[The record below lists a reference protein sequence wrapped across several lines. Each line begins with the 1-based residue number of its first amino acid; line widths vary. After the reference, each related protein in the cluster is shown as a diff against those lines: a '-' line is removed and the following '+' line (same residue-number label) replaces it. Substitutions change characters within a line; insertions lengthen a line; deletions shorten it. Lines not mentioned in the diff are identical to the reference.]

1 MPTVPAYDLP
11 TQELANVQL
20 NTFQSPN
27 ANNVGNVNAATLN
40 LPDIAGKQAE
50 AMGKAT
56 MALGAQ
62 FQKIGDEIRDANV
75 KSQDTGLV
83 SDMQDLL
90 YNKESGYLWTKG
102 LNAKEQ
108 FDATQ
113 ERFKESLKKRR
124 EALLDPV
131 EQQAFDRAAARHINT
146 FNQSISRHAGEQI
159 RVYSNAESEARQ
171 GKYQDMAI
179 ANFGTKDFN
188 VYLNTAIAEAD
199 ARAELNGG
207 GKEVKDALRL
217 KATTSVYG
225 NVVTNLMLNN
235 KYTEAKTVLD
245 EASAKGLITEEAK
258 QSLTR
263 TLKTGYSSEQGRRIA
278 DNLASGKGAIGTDA
292 DGIIK
297 WLIGVE
303 GGFVENDAGKGNT
316 NFGINATANPDVDV
330 KNLTPA
336 KAAEIYK
343 ERYWNGIGGDK
354 LPENMRAIAMDAAV
368 NQGVSTANRLIAQAD
383 GDPQK
388 LIDLRRA
395 EYAKLIA
402 KNPGKY
408 KQYEASWN
416 ARLDALQAN
425 LSATTTQPKTFNE
438 QVSNIESMYR
448 SGMIDDQTREYA
460 LNRAESNHKM
470 QVNGQAAFNR
480 GSLDVGMKWVQQ
492 HPGADISQMDPV
504 TQQNLKNSGHW
515 ETIIDYQRNGGKF
528 KQNDAA
534 WGRFLLMSDQQ
545 KSELTVDQFTNQYRG
560 KLDDDHYQQGVQM
573 ISQLRGE
580 VKKGQNTEI
589 VSNNERIKWA
599 AQNAKIIPTGEKRS
613 ETEEQNFARFQR
625 EVHQRVVQYENTKL
639 GGKRKVDG
647 DELDTIIN
655 GVLTDK
661 VKTGGLFGFFAKE
674 TPVSVMDP
682 TKLNNAF
689 VEVNGRTVKLM
700 EIPAKDRE
708 AYAGKLRAA
717 NLRVTQQ
724 AIARLWA
731 ADHPEK

>member
-11 TQELANVQL
+11 TQELASTQL

-27 ANNVGNVNAATLN
+27 VQ
-40 LPDIAGKQAE
+40 PMSDIAGKQISE
-50 AMGKAT
+50 MGKAT
-56 MALGAQ
+56 MSLGTQ
-62 FQKIGDEIRDANV
+62 FQKLADEVRDANV
-75 KSQDTGLV
+75 KAGDTAFLSKVQDI
-83 SDMQDLL
+83 L
-90 YNKESGYLWTKG
+90 YNKDSGYMWKKNKDAME
-102 LNAKEQ
+102 NAGKVFED
-108 FDATQ
+108 FDKAAQDVRATMT
-113 ERFKESLKKRR
+113 
-124 EALLDPV
+124 DPL
-131 EQQAFDRAAARHINT
+131 EQQAFDTAVNRHRNS
-146 FNQSISRHAGEQI
+146 FGQNVNRHAGEQTFNY
-159 RVYSNAESEARQ
+159 RKTEAEARATSYADAAIGAYGRPEFNQ
-171 GKYQDMAI
+171 YLKTAHAEISSIADMAGLGDE
-179 ANFGTKDFN
+179 ARKAAMLK
-188 VYLNTAIAEAD
+188 VNT
-199 ARAELNGG
+199 N
-207 GKEVKDALRL
+207 
-217 KATTSVYG
+217 VYG
-225 NVVTNLMLNN
+225 NVVTNLMLQN
-235 KYTEAKTVLD
+235 KYGEAKTVLD
-245 EASAKGLITEEAK
+245 EAVSKGMITTEA
-258 QSLTR
+258 QQQLTR
-263 TLKTGYSSEQGRRIA
+263 TMKTGLASESGRKIA
-278 DNLASGKGAIGTDA
+278 DNLGAGKGAIGTDS
-292 DGIIK
+292 DSIINWVIK
-297 WLIGVE
+297 TE

-316 NFGINATANPDVDV
+316 NFGINATANPDIDV
-330 KNLTPA
+330 KNLTSE
-336 KAAEIYK
+336 KAAQIYK
-343 ERYWNGIGGDK
+343 ERYWNGIGADK

-368 NQGVSTANRLIAQAD
+368 NQGVSTANRLVAEAN

-425 LSATTTQPKTFNE
+425 LGNIGAPPKTLNE
-438 QVSNIESMYR
+438 QISNIDAMAR
-448 SGMIDDQTREYA
+448 NGIIDDQTREYA
-460 LNRAESNHKM
+460 INRAQSNWKL
-470 QVNGQAAFNR
+470 QIDGQAQFDR
-480 GSLDVGMKWVQQ
+480 GVLDTATKWVQQ
-492 HPGADISQMDPV
+492 HPGADISQMDPIM
-504 TQQNLKNSGHW
+504 QQNLKNSKHW
-515 ETIIDYQRNGGKF
+515 DTIVQLQANGGKF

-545 KSELTVDQFTNQYRG
+545 KAELTVDQFTNQYRG
-560 KLDDDHYQQGVQM
+560 KLDDDHYQQGVQ
-573 ISQLRGE
+573 ILSQLRGE

-625 EVHQRVVQYENTKL
+625 EVQQRVTQFENTKL

-661 VKTGGLFGFFAKE
+661 VKTGGFFGFFAKE

-682 TKLNNAF
+682 AKLNNAF

-708 AYAGKLRAA
+708 AYAGKLRSAGFK
-717 NLRVTQQ
+717 VTQQ
-724 AIARLWA
+724 AIAQLWA

>member
-11 TQELANVQL
+11 TQELASTQL

-27 ANNVGNVNAATLN
+27 VQ
-40 LPDIAGKQAE
+40 PMQDIAGKQISE
-50 AMGKAT
+50 MGKAT
-56 MALGAQ
+56 MSLGTQ
-62 FQKIGDEIRDANV
+62 FQKLADEVRDANV
-75 KSQDTGLV
+75 KAGDTTFLSKVQDI
-83 SDMQDLL
+83 L
-90 YNKESGYLWTKG
+90 YNKDSGYMWKKNKDAME
-102 LNAKEQ
+102 NAGKVFEDFDKAAQDVRATMTDPLEQ
-108 FDATQ
+108 
-113 ERFKESLKKRR
+113 R
-124 EALLDPV
+124 
-131 EQQAFDRAAARHINT
+131 AFDTAVNRHRASFGQNV
-146 FNQSISRHAGEQI
+146 NRHAGEQTFNY
-159 RVYSNAESEARQ
+159 RKTEAEARAGTYQ
-171 GKYQDMAI
+171 EAAIGAFGKPEFQTYLKTAQAELTSMADMAGLGEE
-179 ANFGTKDFN
+179 ARKAAMLK
-188 VYLNTAIAEAD
+188 LNT
-199 ARAELNGG
+199 N
-207 GKEVKDALRL
+207 
-217 KATTSVYG
+217 VYG
-225 NVVTNLMLNN
+225 NVVTNLMLQN
-235 KYTEAKTVLD
+235 KYTEAKGVLD
-245 EASAKGLITEEAK
+245 DAVSKGLIN
-258 QSLTR
+258 QDVQQNLTR
-263 TLKTGYSSEQGRRIA
+263 ALKTGYSSEQGRRIA
-278 DNLASGKGAIGTDA
+278 DNLSSGKGAIGTDA
-292 DGIIK
+292 DSIIK
-297 WLIGVE
+297 WVIGVE

-330 KNLTPA
+330 KNLTPE
-336 KAAEIYK
+336 KAAQIYK
-343 ERYWNGIGGDK
+343 ERYWNGIGGDS
-354 LPENMRAIAMDAAV
+354 LPENMRAVAMDTAV
-368 NQGVSTANRLIAQAD
+368 NQGVSVANKLLAQAN

-388 LIDLRRA
+388 MIDLRRA

-425 LSATTTQPKTFNE
+425 LGSVGAVPKTLNE
-438 QVSNIESMYR
+438 QISNIDAMAR
-448 SGMIDDQTREYA
+448 NGVIDEQTREYA
-460 LNRAESNHKM
+460 INRAESNWKL
-470 QVNGQAAFNR
+470 QINGQAQFSR
-480 GSLDVGMKWVQQ
+480 GVLDTATQWVQQ
-492 HPGADISQMDPV
+492 HPGADISQMDPIM
-504 TQQNLKNSGHW
+504 QQNLKNSGHW
-515 ETIIDYQRNGGKF
+515 QTVMDFQRNGGKF

-545 KSELTVDQFTNQYRG
+545 KAELTVDQFTNQYRG

-625 EVHQRVVQYENTKL
+625 EVHQRVVQFENTKL

-661 VKTGGLFGFFAKE
+661 VKTGGFFGFFSKE

-682 TKLNNAF
+682 AKLNNAF

-708 AYAGKLRAA
+708 VYAGKLRSAGFK
-717 NLRVTQQ
+717 VTQQ
-724 AIARLWA
+724 AIAQLWA